1 MVKQG
6 FLNLSVADQERVL
19 EAALDEFAEK
29 NYEAASLNRII
40 QSSRISKGSMYH
52 YFHNKEDLYMYMLD
66 TVIEKKKQFLKN
78 ALPLLEKP
86 IHELGLF
93 ETISLQL
100 EMSIAFAKHNHRYHM
115 INAHL
120 QNMPDRAIKHK
131 IWGRFQEEFDLMIDS
146 MAERAVKSGELR
158 TDMDKTFIIRVLRF
172 ILLKFTDFYP
182 DYQELLQKNDEVM
195 LGEMRILVEFLKHGL
210 QGPKTKEDIS

>member
-6 FLNLSVADQERVL
+6 FLNLTVDDQERVL
-19 EAALDEFAEK
+19 EAALNEFAEK
-29 NYEAASLNRII
+29 DYEAASLNRII
-40 QSSRISKGSMYH
+40 QSAGISKGSMYH
-52 YFHNKEDLYMYMLD
+52 YFHNKEDLYMYMID
-66 TVIEKKKQFLKN
+66 TVIEKKKQFLMN
-78 ALPLLEKP
+78 ALPRLEKP

-100 EMSIAFAKHNHRYHM
+100 EVSIAFARDNPRYHM

-120 QNMPDRAIKHK
+120 QNMPDSSLKHK
-131 IWGRFQEEFDLMIDS
+131 IWGCLQEGFDLMIDA
-146 MAERAVKSGELR
+146 MVEGAVKSGELR
-158 TDMDKTFIIRVLRF
+158 TDMEKAFIIRVLRF

-182 DYQELLQKNDEVM
+182 DYQELLKKSDEVM
-195 LGEMRILVEFLKHGL
+195 LGEMRRLVEFLKHGL